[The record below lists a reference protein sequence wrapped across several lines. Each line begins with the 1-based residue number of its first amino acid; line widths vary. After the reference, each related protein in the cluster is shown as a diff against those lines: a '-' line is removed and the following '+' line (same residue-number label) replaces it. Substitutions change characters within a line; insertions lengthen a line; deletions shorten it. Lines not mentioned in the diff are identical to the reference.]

1 MTNWSRGVV
10 ERAGVIYN
18 QQPVNQ
24 SATCEKCLATFP
36 NAPLKPRSV
45 LYNGFTRVRS
55 CFFLA
60 VEMPGNVFWVVEL
73 PRKSCSIRHPM
84 PCPCTGVRYPL
95 SRPIPTDHLPLPSI
109 RPVFPVLQL
118 AAPSTF
124 SYPSPVV
131 ESVVICPVGCFISN
145 LFSPILSSR
154 TNSRYFVHLVNFGV
168 SHSFLKQISW

>member
-1 MTNWSRGVV
+1 MFFSSCGNARKCFLSCRI
-10 ERAGVIYN
+10 AN
-18 QQPVNQ
+18 
-24 SATCEKCLATFP
+24 EKLFHPSP
-36 NAPLKPRSV
+36 NALSV
-45 LYNGFTRVRS
+45 
-55 CFFLA
+55 
-60 VEMPGNVFWVVEL
+60 
-73 PRKSCSIRHPM
+73 
-84 PCPCTGVRYPL
+84 PCPL

-168 SHSFLKQISW
+168 SHSFLKQISWYAEIRKSFQVLCQPVSKSPL